1 MEPETKSNGA
11 LVGLIVIIIIL
22 VAGGIYMW
30 QSNKD
35 ALEKNQNPAE
45 SQAITDQDASA
56 LDALELDA
64 ESIDTATGVD
74 ANAVN

>member
-11 LVGLIVIIIIL
+11 FVGLIVYYISLSRAEYIC
-22 VAGGIYMW
+22 GK
-30 QSNKD
+30 SNKD